1 MLFSSYRLSRGLLTD
16 SAQVNDC
23 NRQPFAYVRELKQKE
38 ATQTWGRV
46 YEYQILFLNKSVSAR
61 TQVTPAAHLVLRFAS
76 SLIRPQPSPLVR
88 ESGWAHGSVAAYRVG
103 CNQ

>member
-1 MLFSSYRLSRGLLTD
+1 MPFSSYRLSRGLLTD

-76 SLIRPQPSPLVR
+76 NLIRPQPLAACPGVR
-88 ESGWAHGSVAAYRVG
+88 LGSWIRRCVSCRM
-103 CNQ
+103 